1 MIFVFLAMI
10 LIYRWL
16 DTWARNNPA
25 SGLRSGAL
33 AFYVEAVK
41 VAFVFWMFL
50 MAPIVTQRIQSIAR
64 VHREMQAERSQ
75 EISFSSPPTRSD
87 KQWLGLD
94 RESRFSR

>member
-1 MIFVFLAMI
+1 MIFVFLG
-10 LIYRWL
+10 LLVTYRWL
-16 DTWARNNPA
+16 DSWARNDPS

-33 AFYVEAVK
+33 AFYIKALK

-75 EISFSSPPTRSD
+75 EFSFSSPPTRSD
-87 KQWLGLD
+87 KKWMGLD
-94 RESRFSR
+94 RESRFSQ